1 MSKSSKYNDELD
13 LIKFINLVLKYK
25 SSVLI
30 ITISTFLFGMVINY
44 SKFTENNYKVSV
56 NYSILY
62 HPERVV
68 QLCSSIY
75 KCMNE
80 QISNEII
87 TLLKDGWKYDSSSQ
101 KFSLN
106 TSSPLSSKMYLEEF
120 NRINESLTKEIY
132 DSAVNDLLE
141 IDRAL
146 ENLEFKLESGIK
158 YRDPGFNQTIL
169 KTKRL
174 IYSIEKN
181 GKKALYIGKIK
192 INKIPNRIV
201 PTLIISFMMG
211 VIISIIYIIFYNAS
225 RNFKKQ

>member
-132 DSAVNDLLE
+132 DSAVNDLIE

>member
-132 DSAVNDLLE
+132 DSAVNDLIE

-192 INKIPNRIV
+192 INKIPNTIV